1 MRMLADG
8 ALLLE
13 LSNADALDLAAALA
27 VAPPPGFLDAVPG
40 ARTLLVLFDPARFD
54 PSSLE
59 AVRKSA
65 PRPPPRTVRLRTVYD
80 GEDLPAIAAQTGLA
94 IPELVR
100 LHTQAVHTVA
110 FLGFA
115 PGFAYL
121 TGAPLPLA
129 VPRLKTPRLR
139 VPAGSVA
146 VADGY
151 SGVYPLDSP
160 GGWRLIGRVAER
172 MFDVDASPPA
182 LLRPGDRVVFEAVG
196 ELAATSAPIK
206 LPPQGAPVL
215 RAIAPG
221 PLTTVQ
227 GGPRYGL
234 SASGVPAGGAM
245 DLPALAAA
253 NALLGNA
260 PDVAGLEFTIAG
272 PELEALAEVRVAANG
287 AVRDLRKGD
296 RIKIGMLEE
305 GARGY
310 IAVEGGLAQPHPGER
325 TRALLKGDELTRPP
339 ASGWVVGPR
348 PPSSGRAVGPRPET
362 RGRRPVPG
370 DAAGV
375 LHLRALPG
383 PQLDHFP
390 APERFFAA
398 EYTLSPQSDR
408 RGLRLK
414 GPPLSPL
421 RADIPPEGTAPGAV
435 QVPGDGLPIVL
446 GPDRPVTGGYPKI
459 ATVISADLPL
469 LAQARPGARIRF
481 LQVDLAE
488 ALRAREEAH
497 EAPGAR
503 GGQP

>member
-13 LSNADALDLAAALA
+13 LSNADALDLAAALT

-54 PSSLE
+54 PSSLD

-65 PRPPPRTVRLRTVYD
+65 PRPPPRTVRLRAVYD

-151 SGVYPLDSP
+151 SAVYPLESP

-172 MFDVDASPPA
+172 MFEVDASPPA
-182 LLRPGDRVVFEAVG
+182 LLRPGDRVVFEAVDQ
-196 ELAATSAPIK
+196 LPAMSAPIK
-206 LPPQGAPVL
+206 LPPQGEPVL
-215 RAIAPG
+215 KAIAPG

-234 SASGVPAGGAM
+234 CASGVPAGGAM
-245 DLPALAAA
+245 DLPALAAV

-260 PDVAGLEFTIAG
+260 PDAAGLEFTIAG
-272 PELEALAEVRVAANG
+272 PELEALADVRVAANG
-287 AVRDLRKGD
+287 AVRDLRTGD
-296 RIKIGMLEE
+296 RIKIGMLKD

-310 IAVEGGLAQPHPGER
+310 VAVEGGLARPRPGEP

-339 ASGWVVGPR
+339 ASGWPVGPR
-348 PPSSGRAVGPRPET
+348 PEAAGPRPDEAVGPRPAFT
-362 RGRRPVPG
+362 
-370 DAAGV
+370 AGV
-375 LHLRALPG
+375 LHVRALPG
-383 PQLDHFP
+383 PQFDHFP

-414 GPPLSPL
+414 GPQLSPL

-488 ALRAREEAH
+488 ALGAREEGAH
-497 EAPGAR
+497 KTPGAR